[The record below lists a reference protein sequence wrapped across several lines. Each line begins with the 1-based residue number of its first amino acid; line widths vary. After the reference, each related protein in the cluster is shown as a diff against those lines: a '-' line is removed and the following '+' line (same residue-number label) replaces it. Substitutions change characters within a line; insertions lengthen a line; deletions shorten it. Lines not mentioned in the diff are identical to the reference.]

1 LNLGPKRANRI
12 PGRELIIA
20 LAGALAGAILLA
32 VSGCGAVAKDSAP
45 AGGQPPPEWA
55 KNRDSWPSHNAGLSN
70 TRANPNSEIDRAD
83 VSG

>member
-45 AGGQPPPEWA
+45 RGRPAAARMGEEPRLVAVAQRRPFEHSREPE
-55 KNRDSWPSHNAGLSN
+55 L
-70 TRANPNSEIDRAD
+70 
-83 VSG
+83 